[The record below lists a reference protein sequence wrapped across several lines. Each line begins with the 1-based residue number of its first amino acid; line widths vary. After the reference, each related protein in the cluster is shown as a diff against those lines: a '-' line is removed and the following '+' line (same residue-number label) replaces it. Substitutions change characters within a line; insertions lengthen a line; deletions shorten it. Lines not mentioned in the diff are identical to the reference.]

1 MTLVRTLPAL
11 AALAAVW
18 LAMLLLGT
26 GPTDRSLLLALHA
39 EVAWLQTLATWL
51 TMLGNWP
58 TLVAAALA
66 GAAWLAWRRRF
77 GEALLLLAVTLSGR
91 LLIILQKEWFA
102 RLRPEETLQLV
113 EAHYKSFPSGHAGN
127 SMITCMMLA
136 VSLTSPRHRHPAI
149 AAALLLSL
157 AIGLSRPVLGVH
169 WPSDILGGWAFGL
182 FWVLACL
189 RLAQTLKRN
198 NNTSPSATT

>member
-1 MTLVRTLPAL
+1 MTLARILPAL
-11 AALAAVW
+11 AGLAAVW

-26 GPTDRSLLLALHA
+26 GPADRSLLLALHA
-39 EVAWLQTLATWL
+39 NDPVLQTVAVWL
-51 TMLGNWP
+51 TRLGNWP

-77 GEALLLLAVTLSGR
+77 GDALLLLAVALSGR

-136 VSLTSPRHRHPAI
+136 VSLTPPGYRRRAI

-157 AIGLSRPVLGVH
+157 AIGLSRPILGVH

-198 NNTSPSATT
+198 SSTSPSATT